1 MRPPFDAFQ
10 RALVGGLF
18 FALLGCDH
26 TSAAPSTVT
35 AAPQPTPLAAARPE
49 KAAASATT
57 AQADPPPSPPPSEP
71 PRPPLAAP
79 EPLLL
84 LEVKGHGDA
93 VVSLPRGADGKRLV
107 VIATHGNYDRPEWQ
121 CAVWRGIVGDGAFI
135 LCPRGVPRPDSP
147 SADDTRFT
155 YSSNQALE
163 REIDAA
169 LEALRERFAGYVD
182 DSAPLYTG
190 FSLGAIMGVSI
201 AARAPSRY
209 RRLVLIEGGHDKWT
223 QETARTFA
231 AGGGER
237 VLFVCAQAYCANDA
251 RRAAARLDKAGVA
264 TRVVRGPEVGHRY
277 DGPTAAETKKA
288 LPWVLE

>member
-1 MRPPFDAFQ
+1 MTRVRPHLDALP
-10 RALVGGLF
+10 RALVGAIF

-26 TSAAPSTVT
+26 ASPAPSTVA
-35 AAPQPTPLAAARPE
+35 AAPQASPE
-49 KAAASATT
+49 KAPARATT
-57 AQADPPPSPPPSEP
+57 AAAAPPSPPPAP
-71 PRPPLAAP
+71 PRPPPLAAP
-79 EPLLL
+79 EPLVL
-84 LEVKGHGDA
+84 LEVQGHGDA
-93 VVSLPRGADGKRLV
+93 VVSLPRGADGKRRV

-121 CAVWRGIVGDGAFI
+121 CAVWREIVGDSAFV

-147 SADDTRFT
+147 SADDIRFT
-155 YSSNQALE
+155 YGSNQALE

-223 QETARTFA
+223 QETAKAFA

-237 VLFVCAQAYCANDA
+237 VLFVCSQSYCANDA
-251 RRAAARLDKAGVA
+251 RRAAARLEKAGVA
-264 TRVVRGPEVGHRY
+264 TRVVRGPEAGHRY
-277 DGPTAAETKKA
+277 DGPIAAETKKA
-288 LPWVLE
+288 LPWVVE